1 MKPEGVKEDL
11 SICIVLI
18 VANFY
23 PLANV
28 IVFRKISCNERSNI
42 YE

>member
-1 MKPEGVKEDL
+1 MKPEGGPFDTY
-11 SICIVLI
+11 CFI

-28 IVFRKISCNERSNI
+28 IVYRKIGCNERSNI
-42 YE
+42 YEQYF

>member
-1 MKPEGVKEDL
+1 MKPKGGPFD
-11 SICIVLI
+11 I

-28 IVFRKISCNERSNI
+28 SVFHKISCNERSNI